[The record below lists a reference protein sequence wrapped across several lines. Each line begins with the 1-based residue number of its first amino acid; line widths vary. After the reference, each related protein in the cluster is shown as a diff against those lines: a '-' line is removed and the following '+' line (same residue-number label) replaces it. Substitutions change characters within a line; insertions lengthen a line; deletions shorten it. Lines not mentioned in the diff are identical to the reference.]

1 MQGKCLLR
9 LFFMVSCLFSTSLYA
24 FSGFLSPTDGWYVE
38 GAGGVAYLSSM
49 NYPSGTTADHTG
61 GAGTVNVGYKFF
73 PYLGS
78 EMGYSFFST
87 NDVKNSS
94 GTVISSNSHYAYYL
108 AVRGIYPFPLTGLE
122 GFARLGGGRMNT
134 DITIKNASAAS
145 AVGLNRGGK
154 KSAMGLLAGFGAQYY
169 FLPQVAGVLAW
180 QVTEGDN
187 RTGTENLFSIGL
199 SAIFS

>member
-1 MQGKCLLR
+1 MHGKC
-9 LFFMVSCLFSTSLYA
+9 FFKALGVLSFCFSTSLYA
-24 FSGFLSPTDGWYVE
+24 FTGYLSPTDGWYME
-38 GAGGVAYLSSM
+38 ATGGVAYLSSM
-49 NYPSGTTADHTG
+49 DYPNNTTADNTG
-61 GAGTVNVGYKFF
+61 GAGSVNVGYKFF
-73 PYLGS
+73 PYVGT

-87 NDVKNSS
+87 NDVKNNS

-108 AVRGIYPFPLTGLE
+108 AVRGMYPFPLTGLE

-154 KSAMGLLAGFGAQYY
+154 KSAMGLLAGVGVQYY

-180 QVTEGDN
+180 QMTQGDG
-187 RTGTENLFSIGL
+187 RTGTENLLSVGL